1 MGFGIS
7 DSEIDV
13 ILSPVFGCDGTPAAA
28 PESLIQIL
36 CCKEDP
42 RVFGSHH
49 DAIVSDF
56 PLNYLETPPPAPTS
70 DLPTVV
76 NTRHKV
82 IWAEESL
89 QEYTD
94 LITPVLTEL
103 RKLWLDSSSPT
114 SLSVLLSQT
123 NNVLTSAA
131 KATQKVIDL
140 SKPEILLLSSDKSE
154 IQGIDSHLCAQP
166 SRKLRG
172 LLQLNPMFTLMRSS
186 TLFFPLILGP

>member
-1 MGFGIS
+1 M
-7 DSEIDV
+7 
-13 ILSPVFGCDGTPAAA
+13 
-28 PESLIQIL
+28 
-36 CCKEDP
+36 
-42 RVFGSHH
+42 
-49 DAIVSDF
+49 
-56 PLNYLETPPPAPTS
+56 ETPPPAPTS

-140 SKPEILLLSSDKSE
+140 SKPQKPRNAQIPPEIRAASRSVKKANSDLKEILLLSSDKSE